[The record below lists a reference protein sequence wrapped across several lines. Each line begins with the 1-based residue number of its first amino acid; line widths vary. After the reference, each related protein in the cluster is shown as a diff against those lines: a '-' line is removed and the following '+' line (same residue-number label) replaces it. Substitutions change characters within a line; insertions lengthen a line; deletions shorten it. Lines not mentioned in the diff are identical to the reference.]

1 MIRLYHSYCKQPKYG
16 DKLNWSTC
24 PDEAKNPTRRS
35 RKEAQLDDHDDDF
48 NNNNNNEEDYLD
60 LSRLVSERLNKLLER
75 SSGRQQEQQK
85 QQQQRDDKSK
95 EATEN
100 EDASAAVASHNSPRD
115 ELDEIVID
123 PGYEI
128 SLDDINKLPDF
139 SYEE

>member
-24 PDEAKNPTRRS
+24 PAQRS

-48 NNNNNNEEDYLD
+48 NKNNNNNSNEEDYLD
-60 LSRLVSERLNKLLER
+60 LSRLVSERLNKLL
-75 SSGRQQEQQK
+75 SGRQQ
-85 QQQQRDDKSK
+85 RDDNSK
-95 EATEN
+95 EAKEN
-100 EDASAAVASHNSPRD
+100 EEEAAAAAEAAQKNLATHSPRD